1 MDTQITTRH
10 GEVPDALRERAVT
23 VGERLAKL
31 ATRPISCHVTFDLN
45 HQRANADIILKPSR
59 GEPIVAQADAPDPRT
74 ALDRAAAK
82 VRRQLDK
89 AVPSRRRVAAGRK

>member
-10 GEVPDALRERAVT
+10 GEVPDALRERAVK
-23 VGERLAKL
+23 VVERLAKL
-31 ATRPISCHVTFDLN
+31 AKRPTSGHVTFDLN
-45 HQRANADIILKPSR
+45 AQGANAEIMLKPSR
-59 GEPIVAQADAPDPRT
+59 GEPLVAQSDAPDPRT